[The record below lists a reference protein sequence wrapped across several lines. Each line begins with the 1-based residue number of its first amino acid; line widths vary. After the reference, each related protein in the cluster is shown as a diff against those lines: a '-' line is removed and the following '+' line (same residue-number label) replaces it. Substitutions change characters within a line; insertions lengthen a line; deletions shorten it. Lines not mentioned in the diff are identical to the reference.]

1 MPDAHPPNP
10 PERAPELGTPAYA
23 TLPNPPEQ
31 PNPPELPNLPERVH
45 EVGTPAYVYDLDEV
59 ERCHRTLVSALPR
72 PSRLYYSLKANPH
85 PAVVTRLSGLGCSL
99 EVSSPGE
106 LATALKSGVPPET
119 ILYTGPGKR
128 DAEVRD
134 AVAAGVRWFS
144 VDSPHGIDQ
153 VDRAAETAA
162 VTARCLLRLNGHEKT
177 AGQGLTMTGVASQ
190 FGADVEW
197 LVAEPA
203 AFASRPRAR
212 VSGLHLYLGSNL
224 LDEDELVAQFAAAL
238 RTAETAHAVLP
249 DRIEVLD
256 LGGGFGAPFARSG
269 RLPDLPTLGVRLAS
283 LLDDAF
289 AGWRG
294 GRPVVAFESGRFLTA
309 TCGSLLTRAVDVKR
323 SHGTQVVVL
332 ESGINH
338 LGGMSGLR
346 RLPPLLP
353 ELVPGRGAAGRDT
366 GQDSGQGERSLVTG
380 PLCTPLDT
388 WARAAVLP
396 PVRPG
401 DVLRVPNVGAYGLTA
416 SLTGFLGHPAPLEVI
431 VEGGEIAEVSRLVW
445 ERNAVNRAEVS

>member
-1 MPDAHPPNP
+1 MSDTA
-10 PERAPELGTPAYA
+10 LPARLDDVA
-23 TLPNPPEQ
+23 
-31 PNPPELPNLPERVH
+31 
-45 EVGTPAYVYDLDEV
+45 TPAYVYDLAEV
-59 ERCHRTLVSALPR
+59 ERCHTTLVSALPH

-85 PAVVTRLSGLGCSL
+85 PALVARLSRAGCSL
-99 EVSSPGE
+99 EVSSAGE
-106 LATALKSGVPPET
+106 LATALGAGVDPAT
-119 ILYTGPGKR
+119 VLFTGPGKR
-128 DAEVRD
+128 DTEVRD

-144 VDSPHGIDQ
+144 VDSPRGIDQ
-153 VDRAAETAA
+153 IDLAATAEA
-162 VTARCLLRLNGHEKT
+162 VTARCLLRLNGHEPA

-197 LVAEPA
+197 LEAEPA

-224 LDEDELVAQFAAAL
+224 KDEDELVAQFAAAL
-238 RTAETAHAVLP
+238 RTARRAHAVLP
-249 DRIEVLD
+249 DPIEVLD
-256 LGGGFGAPFARSG
+256 LGGGFGAPFARAG
-269 RLPDLPTLGVRLAS
+269 RLPDLPTLATELAR
-283 LLDDAF
+283 LLDDSF
-289 AGWRG
+289 AGWRN
-294 GRPVVAFESGRFLTA
+294 GRPLVAFESGRFLTA
-309 TCGSLLTRAVDVKR
+309 TCGTLRTRVVDVKR

-353 ELVPGRGAAGRDT
+353 ELLNG
-366 GQDSGQGERSLVTG
+366 DSVNGGGPGERSLVTG

-401 DVLRVPNVGAYGLTA
+401 DVLVVPNVGAYGLTA

-431 VEGGEIAEVSRLVW
+431 VDAGEITEVSRLVW
-445 ERNAVNRAEVS
+445 ERNAFDRAEVS